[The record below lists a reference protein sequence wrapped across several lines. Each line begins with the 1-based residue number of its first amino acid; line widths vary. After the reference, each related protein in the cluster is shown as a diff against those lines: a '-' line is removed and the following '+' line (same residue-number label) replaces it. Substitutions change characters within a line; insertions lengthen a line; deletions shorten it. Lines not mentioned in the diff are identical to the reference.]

1 MINPIK
7 DTTRKML
14 IGFIESVEKEFDADC
29 IFINGPIV
37 GDLVSLSKD
46 SIEELAREK
55 QYRKLC
61 VLLTTNGG
69 DVTTAERLVNIFRH
83 HYSKV
88 EFIVPD
94 HAYSAG
100 TLLCMSG
107 DKIWMDYNSV
117 LGPIDP
123 QVLNKEN
130 KMYVPASGYVDKI
143 RELLKKA
150 QNNTISEAE
159 FLILKDF
166 DLAELSL
173 YEQALELTVVLL
185 QEWLAKYKFKDWET
199 HSSTGQKVTKAEKTA
214 RAKQIAEEL
223 GNYSRW
229 KTHGRPLNIE
239 ALTSLKLQIDD
250 YSNDKKK
257 SEIISSFYNMAADFM
272 LLSQTDALIFTR
284 RM

>member
-1 MINPIK
+1 MISPIR
-7 DTTRKML
+7 DNTRNILVERIKS
-14 IGFIESVEKEFDADC
+14 IEKEFNADC
-29 IFINGPIV
+29 ICIDGPIAEE
-37 GDLVSLSKD
+37 LVSLSKSCVED
-46 SIEELAREK
+46 LARDGKHE
-55 QYRKLC
+55 RLC

-69 DVTTAERLVNIFRH
+69 DVNTAERLVNIFRH

-123 QVLNKEN
+123 QVVNKEN

-143 RELLKKA
+143 RELLQKA

-173 YEQALELTVVLL
+173 YEQAIELTVVLL
-185 QEWLAKYKFKDWET
+185 QEWLVKYKFKDWDT
-199 HSSTGQKVTKAEKTA
+199 HNSNGKKVTKEEKEE
-214 RAKQIAEEL
+214 RAKKIAEEL
-223 GNYSRW
+223 GNYNRW
-229 KTHGRPLNIE
+229 KTHGRPLSME
-239 ALTSLKLQIDD
+239 ALASLKLQIDD
-250 YSNDKKK
+250 YSDDIKKCN
-257 SEIISSFYNMAADFM
+257 SISNFHSMATDYKQ
-272 LLSQTDALIFTR
+272 LSKVEGFIFTR